1 MRNSTIATITDI
13 ATITEA
19 LVNGDAEGL
28 SYEAA
33 DQIAHAENSDL
44 IDLFFAAHKV
54 TQRFKKNDIF
64 TCTIINAK
72 SGSCSQDC
80 AFCAQSA
87 YHQTGITPHPLL
99 ETDAMVA
106 DAQSMRRAGASR
118 YSLVTSGLRLRNS
131 ELDHIADTTTAIRKR
146 TDLPVCTSLGT
157 LTPSMA
163 RKLKKS
169 GVTTYHHNLETAE
182 SFFGHICTTH
192 AYADDIETLRVA
204 KSTGLRVCSG
214 GILGLG
220 ESWAQRLELAFTLR
234 ELDVD
239 CIPINFLNPIP
250 GTKLAHRKPLQ
261 PWEAL
266 KSIALVRLINPKT
279 DITICGGRE
288 ITLKDYQSWVF
299 FAGANGLMIGNYLT
313 TQGRNIEADMAMI
326 RDMGRCRG

>member
-1 MRNSTIATITDI
+1 MRNSTI

-19 LVNGDAEGL
+19 LVNGDEEGL
-28 SYEAA
+28 SYETA
-33 DQIAHAENSDL
+33 DQVAHAENSDL

-54 TQRFKKNDIF
+54 TQRFKKKQIF
-64 TCTIINAK
+64 TCAIINAK

-87 YHQTGITPHPLL
+87 YHETGIKPHPLL
-99 ETDAMVA
+99 EKDPMVA
-106 DAQSMRRAGASR
+106 DAESMWQAGASR

-131 ELDHIADTTTAIRKR
+131 ELDRIADTTSAIRKR
-146 TDLPVCTSLGT
+146 TGLAVCTSLGT

-163 RKLKKS
+163 RKLKES

-192 AYADDIETLRVA
+192 AYAEDIETLRVA
-204 KSTGLRVCSG
+204 KSKGLQVCSG
-214 GILGLG
+214 GILGMG

-234 ELDVD
+234 QLDVD

-250 GTKLAHRKPLQ
+250 GTKLAHRKPLWS
-261 PWEAL
+261 WEAL
-266 KSIALVRLINPKT
+266 KCIALVRLINPKT

-326 RDMGRCRG
+326 RDMERCRG

>member
-1 MRNSTIATITDI
+1 MRNSTI

-19 LVNGDAEGL
+19 LVNGDEEGL
-28 SYEAA
+28 SYETA
-33 DQIAHAENSDL
+33 DQVAHAENSDL

-54 TQRFKKNDIF
+54 TQRFKKKQIF
-64 TCTIINAK
+64 TCAIINAK

-87 YHQTGITPHPLL
+87 YHETGIKPHSLL
-99 ETDAMVA
+99 EKGPMVA
-106 DAQSMRRAGASR
+106 DAESMWRAGASR

-131 ELDHIADTTTAIRKR
+131 ELDRIADTTSAIRKR
-146 TDLPVCTSLGT
+146 TGLAVCTSLGT

-163 RKLKKS
+163 RKLKES

-192 AYADDIETLRVA
+192 AYAEDIETLRVA
-204 KSTGLRVCSG
+204 KSKGLQVCSG
-214 GILGLG
+214 GILGMG

-234 ELDVD
+234 QLDVD

-250 GTKLAHRKPLQ
+250 GTKLAHRKPLWS
-261 PWEAL
+261 WEAL
-266 KSIALVRLINPKT
+266 KCIALFRLINPKT

-326 RDMGRCRG
+326 RDMERYHG